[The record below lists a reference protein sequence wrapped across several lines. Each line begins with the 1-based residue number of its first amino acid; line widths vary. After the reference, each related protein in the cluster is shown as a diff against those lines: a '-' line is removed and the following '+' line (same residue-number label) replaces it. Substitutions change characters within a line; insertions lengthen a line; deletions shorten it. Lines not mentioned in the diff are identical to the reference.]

1 MYCVFF
7 FLMLMRTPSS
17 TLTYTLFPDTTLFRS
32 GAFRQAHFARHI
44 GRAEVE
50 LGTVVCEERRVA
62 AAFVLR
68 EHIDLGVELGVRR
81 DRTRLGEHLATFHF
95 VAADTAD
102 QRADVVAGLTLIE
115 ELAEHFDAGDDGL
128 AGVVNANDL
137 DFLADLDDAGFD
149 TTRNDSTATRDREH
163 VFDRHQER
171 PVERTRRLRD
181 PADRKSTR

>member
-115 ELAEHFDAGDDGL
+115 ELAEHLYAGADGL
-128 AGVVNANDL
+128 AGFVNAHVIAIFAYL
-137 DFLADLDDAGFD
+137 QRAGLARPRHP
-149 TTRNDSTATRDREH
+149 TTTT
-163 VFDRHQER
+163 
-171 PVERTRRLRD
+171 
-181 PADRKSTR
+181 